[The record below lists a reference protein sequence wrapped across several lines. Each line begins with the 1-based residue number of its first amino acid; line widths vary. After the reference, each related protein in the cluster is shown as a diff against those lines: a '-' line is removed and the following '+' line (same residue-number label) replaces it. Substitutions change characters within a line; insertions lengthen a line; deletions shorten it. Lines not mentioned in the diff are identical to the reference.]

1 MSELRIPGKLMLA
14 GEYAVTLAN
23 HLSLVFSVDRF
34 ISENY
39 SELVNEKGVKYGL
52 GSSGAYAVL
61 MTKLKNPSF
70 SDQDIFQRAL
80 TLSRQTQPQ
89 NSGADIAASTY
100 SGLLLYKNGSFPER
114 IFFPK
119 NWNLIVGWTGKP
131 AITSELVEKNQL
143 SPSFVK
149 KSDIIVKK
157 MADLIKEKNFEKFS
171 QQIFLA
177 EKNLEKLSGVLTD
190 KLIKAIAIAKKFGI
204 EAKISGAGG
213 GDNVIAFTKDPKIS
227 QQIKNNWQA
236 AGIIPLDLHV
246 YYKK

>member
-1 MSELRIPGKLMLA
+1 MSELKIPGKLMLA

-23 HLSLVFSVDRF
+23 HLALVFSIDRF
-34 ISENY
+34 ISKNY
-39 SELVNEKGVKYGL
+39 SQLVNEKGVKYGL

-61 MTKLKNPSF
+61 MTKMENSSL
-70 SDQDIFQRAL
+70 SDKDIFRQAL
-80 TLSRQTQPQ
+80 ILSRQTQPQ

-114 IFFPK
+114 IFFPE

-131 AITSELVEKNQL
+131 AITSELVKKNQL
-143 SPSFVK
+143 LSSFVK
-149 KSDIIVKK
+149 ESDMIVRK
-157 MADLIKEKNFEKFS
+157 MVDFIKAKDFEKFN
-171 QQIFLA
+171 QEIFLA

-190 KLIKAIAIAKKFGI
+190 KLAKAIEIAKNFGI

-213 GDNVIAFTKDPKIS
+213 GDNVIAFTRDPKIS
-227 QQIKNNWQA
+227 QQIKNNWQE